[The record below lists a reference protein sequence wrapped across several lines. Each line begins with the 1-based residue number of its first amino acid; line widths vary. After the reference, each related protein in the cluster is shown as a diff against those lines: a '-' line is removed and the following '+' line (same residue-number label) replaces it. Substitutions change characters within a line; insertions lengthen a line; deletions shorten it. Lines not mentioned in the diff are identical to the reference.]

1 MLHIAQTTDYHT
13 LLTTKKGV
21 HVATKWFL
29 KLGLLGQF
37 SMAKEMDR
45 ENQEDQ
51 ENPVDQGDQDGTR
64 ELGINT

>member
-13 LLTTKKGV
+13 LLTTQKGV
-21 HVATKWFL
+21 YAATKWFL

-37 SMAKEMDR
+37 SLAKEMDR